1 MRMAPEFR
9 QKDGRTVPITPR
21 KLGVGG
27 VVVALGLGLTFGV
40 GAGGGAGGAA
50 GAGPEIGVQPSISVR
65 AARTSREKGE
75 RTRTRLSARGE
86 VRVRAT
92 QDDGESCAEQATGQV
107 RTFLLEHPCRSLQ
120 RGTVSVASGRDRV
133 VVAVAWVA
141 MPDAA
146 QAADLQE
153 LIDTPGTG
161 SIRPLDR
168 RIELTGQHY
177 ASRREGELVTVAE
190 AEPDGGS
197 VPGRVLEEVAQE
209 AAS

>member
-1 MRMAPEFR
+1 MAPEFR
-9 QKDGRTVPITPR
+9 QKDGRTIPITPR
-21 KLGVGG
+21 KLGIGG

-40 GAGGGAGGAA
+40 GAGGGSSGAA
-50 GAGPEIGVQPSISVR
+50 GAAPEIGVQPSIGVR

-75 RTRTRLSARGE
+75 RTRVRLSVRGD

-92 QDDGESCAEQATGQV
+92 RDDGEACAAQATGQV
-107 RTFLLEHPCRSLQ
+107 QAFLLEHPCRTLQ
-120 RGTVSVASGRDRV
+120 RGTFSLGAGRDRI

-141 MPDAA
+141 MPDDD
-146 QAADLQE
+146 QAARLEE
-153 LIDTPGTG
+153 LVDAPGTG

-177 ASRREGELVTVAE
+177 ASRREGDLVTVAE